1 LPAAACDELESR
13 HSSGDTSVFKL
24 FGPKKTTPR
33 LERLHALSLF
43 VNLTPAEL
51 SIVDGLLHER
61 SYLAGEVI
69 FDEGEEGQAIY
80 IIASGEVLIS
90 RQERAE
96 ELPKV
101 GAGETPRRRQGDSG
115 RVAQLGPGTFFGELA
130 LLDNSPRSAQARAAT
145 ACQLIIFFR
154 DDFVGLL
161 DTHARI
167 ASKISRQL
175 ARHLGARMRGMAQA
189 MGTHQHA
196 V

>member
-1 LPAAACDELESR
+1 
-13 HSSGDTSVFKL
+13 VVKL
-24 FGPKKTTPR
+24 FRFRKTTPR
-33 LERLHALSLF
+33 LERLHELSLF

-51 SIVDGLLHER
+51 EIVDGLLHER
-61 SYLAGEVI
+61 NYLEGEVI

-90 RQERAE
+90 
-96 ELPKV
+96 LPDH
-101 GAGETPRRRQGDSG
+101 GNGRHAMQPAGGDPALSHPLRRQGDTG

-130 LLDNSPRSAQARAAT
+130 LLDNSPRSAQARAASP
-145 ACQLIIFFR
+145 CQLIIFFR
-154 DDFVGLL
+154 DDFVSLL

-175 ARHLGARMRGMAQA
+175 ACHLGARMRAMALSMSA
-189 MGTHQHA
+189 HQHL

>member
-1 LPAAACDELESR
+1 M
-13 HSSGDTSVFKL
+13 
-24 FGPKKTTPR
+24 FGPTKSSPR
-33 LERLHALSLF
+33 LERLHGLSLF
-43 VNLTPAEL
+43 VNLTVGEL
-51 SIVDGLLHER
+51 RIVDGLLHER
-61 SYLAGEVI
+61 SYLPGEVI

-90 RQERAE
+90 RQEQS
-96 ELPKV
+96 ELV
-101 GAGETPRRRQGDSG
+101 AVQAGGDLPRRRQGDTG

-130 LLDNSPRSAQARAAT
+130 LLDNSPRSAQARAAG
-145 ACQLIIFFR
+145 ACQLIVFFR

-175 ARHLGARMRGMAQA
+175 ACHLGARMRAMAQA
-189 MGTHQHA
+189 MGNHQHA

>member
-1 LPAAACDELESR
+1 M
-13 HSSGDTSVFKL
+13 VKL
-24 FGPKKTTPR
+24 FGSSKSSPR
-33 LERLHALSLF
+33 LERLHSLSLF

-51 SIVDGLLHER
+51 RIVDGLLHER
-61 SYLAGEVI
+61 SYLPGEVI

-90 RQERAE
+90 RRD
-96 ELPKV
+96 
-101 GAGETPRRRQGDSG
+101 AGEAGRAPQNGGGDVPRRRQSDSG

-130 LLDNSPRSAQARAAT
+130 LLDNSPRSAEARAAS
-145 ACQLIIFFR
+145 ACQLIVFFR

-175 ARHLGARMRGMAQA
+175 ACHLGARMRSMARA
-189 MGTHQHA
+189 MGNHQHA

>member
-1 LPAAACDELESR
+1 M
-13 HSSGDTSVFKL
+13 VKL
-24 FGPKKTTPR
+24 FGSPKFSPR
-33 LERLHALSLF
+33 LDRLHKLSLF

-51 SIVDGLLHER
+51 RIVDGLLHER
-61 SYLAGEVI
+61 GYLPGEVI

-80 IIASGEVLIS
+80 IIAAGEVLIS
-90 RQERAE
+90 R
-96 ELPKV
+96 
-101 GAGETPRRRQGDSG
+101 GDAGEAGQLPRIGVGDAPRRRVSDTG

-145 ACQLIIFFR
+145 DCQLIVFFR
-154 DDFVGLL
+154 DDFVSLL

-175 ARHLGARMRGMAQA
+175 ACHLGARMRIMAQA
-189 MGTHQHA
+189 MGSHQHA

>member
-1 LPAAACDELESR
+1 ML
-13 HSSGDTSVFKL
+13 KL
-24 FGPKKTTPR
+24 FGSPKSSPR
-33 LERLHALSLF
+33 LDRLHDLSLF
-43 VNLTPAEL
+43 VNLTAAEL
-51 SIVDGLLHER
+51 RIVDGLLHER

-80 IIASGEVLIS
+80 IINSGEVLIS
-90 RQERAE
+90 RQEQGDGARLPQDG
-96 ELPKV
+96 EL
-101 GAGETPRRRQGDSG
+101 PRRRQGDFG

-130 LLDNSPRSAQARAAT
+130 LLDNSPRSAQARAAS

-175 ARHLGARMRGMAQA
+175 ACHLGARMRTMAQA
-189 MGTHQHA
+189 MGNHQQA

>member
-1 LPAAACDELESR
+1 M
-13 HSSGDTSVFKL
+13 VKL
-24 FGPKKTTPR
+24 FGSQKSSPR
-33 LERLHALSLF
+33 LDRLHGLSLF

-51 SIVDGLLHER
+51 RIVDGLLHER

-90 RQERAE
+90 RLEQGDAERFT
-96 ELPKV
+96 P
-101 GAGETPRRRQGDSG
+101 AGGNGLPRRRQGDSG
-115 RVAQLGPGTFFGELA
+115 RVAELGPGTFFGELA

-145 ACQLIIFFR
+145 GCQLIIFFR

-175 ARHLGARMRGMAQA
+175 ACHLGARMRVMAQA
-189 MGTHQHA
+189 MGNHQHA

>member
-1 LPAAACDELESR
+1 M
-13 HSSGDTSVFKL
+13 VNL
-24 FGPKKTTPR
+24 FRPRKTTPR
-33 LERLHALSLF
+33 LERLHGLSLF

-51 SIVDGLLHER
+51 QIVDGLLHER
-61 SYLAGEVI
+61 DYLDGEVI

-80 IIASGEVLIS
+80 IVASGEVLIF
-90 RQERAE
+90 RREQGDAG
-96 ELPKV
+96 
-101 GAGETPRRRQGDSG
+101 GAAQVVVNEQAAFRPRRRQGDTG

-145 ACQLIIFFR
+145 PCQLIVFFR
-154 DDFVGLL
+154 DDFVSLL

-175 ARHLGARMRGMAQA
+175 ACHLGARMRAMALS
-189 MGTHQHA
+189 MGAHQHL

>member
-1 LPAAACDELESR
+1 MVNFFSPSKV
-13 HSSGDTSVFKL
+13 S
-24 FGPKKTTPR
+24 PR
-33 LERLHALSLF
+33 LERLHGLSLF

-51 SIVDGLLHER
+51 LIVDGLLHER
-61 SYLAGEVI
+61 SYLEDEVI

-90 RQERAE
+90 RQEQGTAGRAAQPDVD
-96 ELPKV
+96 ELRF
-101 GAGETPRRRQGDSG
+101 PRRRQGDSG

-130 LLDNSPRSAQARAAT
+130 LLDNSPRSAQARAANS
-145 ACQLIIFFR
+145 CQLIVFFR

-175 ARHLGARMRGMAQA
+175 ACHLGARMRAMALSMSA
-189 MGTHQHA
+189 HHHLL
-196 V
+196 